1 MIDVAKSKKRQPGE
15 LLTKRDAMRYARA
28 RTVRIPQTCKEIE
41 EEAFLSNGKM
51 ITLLL
56 PNGLEQI
63 GDNAF
68 RRNRLLREVALPHS
82 ICKVGSGCFSEC
94 ELLEAAYLSK
104 QLKVIPENMF
114 RSDRHL
120 KKVLFTKDSQLE
132 TIEGF
137 AFYECNALETILLPA
152 GVREVGDKAF
162 YHCKNLKTVRFPK
175 GLKRIGREAFHF
187 CKLEQLD
194 LPDTLEEIDKK
205 AFFCCK
211 ELTKVVI
218 PESVRKIGAEAFHG
232 IAKLEVIEIRHDP
245 EEIGED
251 IVNKPVRIR
260 CYQGSKVDA
269 YCQEHGYTVEYI
281 EKQ

>member
-1 MIDVAKSKKRQPGE
+1 
-15 LLTKRDAMRYARA
+15 MRYARA
-28 RTVRIPQTCKEIE
+28 RTVKIPQTCKEIE

-63 GDNAF
+63 GNNAF

-94 ELLEAAYLSK
+94 EVLEAAYLSK

-137 AFYECNALETILLPA
+137 AFYDCNALEVILLPA
-152 GVREVGDKAF
+152 GVQEIGDKAF
-162 YHCKNLKTVRFPK
+162 YRCKNLKTVRFPK
-175 GLKRIGREAFHF
+175 GLKRIGREAFNF
-187 CKLEQLD
+187 CGVVSAIMGCM
-194 LPDTLEEIDKK
+194 PSTAFSSTAFSSFK
-205 AFFCCK
+205 A
-211 ELTKVVI
+211 V
-218 PESVRKIGAEAFHG
+218 
-232 IAKLEVIEIRHDP
+232 
-245 EEIGED
+245 
-251 IVNKPVRIR
+251 
-260 CYQGSKVDA
+260 
-269 YCQEHGYTVEYI
+269 TVESGNSSVT
-281 EKQ
+281 

>member
-1 MIDVAKSKKRQPGE
+1 MIDETTAKRRQPGE
-15 LLTKRDAMRYARA
+15 LLTKNDAMRYARA
-28 RTVRIPQTCKEIE
+28 RTVKIPQTCKEIE

-63 GDNAF
+63 GNNAF

-94 ELLEAAYLSK
+94 EVLEAAYLSK

-137 AFYECNALETILLPA
+137 AFYDCNALEVILLPA
-152 GVREVGDKAF
+152 GVQEIGDKAF
-162 YHCKNLKTVRFPK
+162 YRCKNLKTVRFPK
-175 GLKRIGREAFHF
+175 GLKRIGREAFNF
-187 CKLEQLD
+187 CKVQQLD

-232 IAKLEVIEIRHDP
+232 IAKLEVIEIRHNS
-245 EEIGED
+245 EEIGEN
-251 IVNKPVRIR
+251 IANKPVRIR

-269 YCQEHGYTVEYI
+269 YCQEYGYTVEYI

>member
-1 MIDVAKSKKRQPGE
+1 MIDETTAKRRQPGE
-15 LLTKRDAMRYARA
+15 LLTKNDAMRYARA
-28 RTVRIPQTCKEIE
+28 RTVKIPQTCKEIE

-63 GDNAF
+63 GNNAF

-94 ELLEAAYLSK
+94 EVLEAAYLSK

-137 AFYECNALETILLPA
+137 AFYDCNALEVILLPA
-152 GVREVGDKAF
+152 GVQEIGDKAF
-162 YHCKNLKTVRFPK
+162 YRCKNLKTVRFPK
-175 GLKRIGREAFHF
+175 GLKRIGREAFNF
-187 CKLEQLD
+187 CKVQQLD

-211 ELTKVVI
+211 YKQYSHQYDASDFQKL
-218 PESVRKIGAEAFHG
+218 AAFHLTDAG
-232 IAKLEVIEIRHDP
+232 KLLFSCISCQNQYEYKQDKNPDSRRMNVDRRD
-245 EEIGED
+245 
-251 IVNKPVRIR
+251 
-260 CYQGSKVDA
+260 CYIIINPRKNDHQ
-269 YCQEHGYTVEYI
+269 QH
-281 EKQ
+281 

>member
-1 MIDVAKSKKRQPGE
+1 MIDETTAKRRQPGE
-15 LLTKRDAMRYARA
+15 LLTKNDAMRYARA
-28 RTVRIPQTCKEIE
+28 RTVKIPQTCKGIE

-63 GDNAF
+63 GNNAF

-94 ELLEAAYLSK
+94 EVLEAAYLSK

-137 AFYECNALETILLPA
+137 AFYDCNALEVILLPA
-152 GVREVGDKAF
+152 GVQEIGDKAF
-162 YHCKNLKTVRFPK
+162 YRCKNLKTVRFPK
-175 GLKRIGREAFHF
+175 GLKRIGREAFNF
-187 CKLEQLD
+187 CKVQQLD

-245 EEIGED
+245 EEIGEN
-251 IVNKPVRIR
+251 IANKPVRIR

-269 YCQEHGYTVEYI
+269 YCQEYGYTVEYI

>member
-1 MIDVAKSKKRQPGE
+1 
-15 LLTKRDAMRYARA
+15 MRYARA
-28 RTVRIPQTCKEIE
+28 RTVKIPQTCKEIE

-63 GDNAF
+63 GNNAF

-94 ELLEAAYLSK
+94 EVLEAAYLSK

-137 AFYECNALETILLPA
+137 AFYDCNVLEVILLPA
-152 GVREVGDKAF
+152 GVQEIGDKAF
-162 YHCKNLKTVRFPK
+162 YRCKNLKTVRFPK
-175 GLKRIGREAFHF
+175 GLKRIGREAFNF
-187 CKLEQLD
+187 CKVQQLD

-245 EEIGED
+245 EEIGEN
-251 IVNKPVRIR
+251 IANKPVRIR

-269 YCQEHGYTVEYI
+269 YCQEYGYTVEYI

>member
-1 MIDVAKSKKRQPGE
+1 MIDETTAKRRQPGE
-15 LLTKRDAMRYARA
+15 LLTKNDAMRYARA
-28 RTVRIPQTCKEIE
+28 RTVKIPQTCKEIE

-63 GDNAF
+63 GNNAF

-94 ELLEAAYLSK
+94 EVLEAAYLSK

-137 AFYECNALETILLPA
+137 AFYDCNALEVILLPA
-152 GVREVGDKAF
+152 GVQEIGDKAF
-162 YHCKNLKTVRFPK
+162 YRCKNLKTVRFPK
-175 GLKRIGREAFHF
+175 GLKRIGREAFNF
-187 CKLEQLD
+187 CKVQQLD

-232 IAKLEVIEIRHDP
+232 IAKLEVIEIWHDP
-245 EEIGED
+245 EEIGEN
-251 IVNKPVRIR
+251 IANKPVRIR

-269 YCQEHGYTVEYI
+269 YCQEYGYTVEYI

>member
-1 MIDVAKSKKRQPGE
+1 MIDETTAKRRQPGE
-15 LLTKRDAMRYARA
+15 LLTKNDAMRYARA
-28 RTVRIPQTCKEIE
+28 RTVKIPQTCKEIE

-63 GDNAF
+63 GNNAF

-94 ELLEAAYLSK
+94 EVLEAAYLSK

-137 AFYECNALETILLPA
+137 AFYDCNALEVILLPA
-152 GVREVGDKAF
+152 GVQEIGDKAF
-162 YHCKNLKTVRFPK
+162 YRCKNLKTVRFPK
-175 GLKRIGREAFHF
+175 GLKRIGREAFNF
-187 CKLEQLD
+187 CKVQQLD

-232 IAKLEVIEIRHDP
+232 IAKLEVIEILHDP
-245 EEIGED
+245 EEIGEN
-251 IVNKPVRIR
+251 IANKPVRIR

-269 YCQEHGYTVEYI
+269 YCQEYGYTVEYI

>member
-1 MIDVAKSKKRQPGE
+1 MIDETTAKRRQPGE
-15 LLTKRDAMRYARA
+15 LLTKNDAMRYARA
-28 RTVRIPQTCKEIE
+28 RTVKIPQTCKEIE

-63 GDNAF
+63 GNNAF

-94 ELLEAAYLSK
+94 EVLEAAYLSK

-137 AFYECNALETILLPA
+137 AFYDCNALEVILLPA
-152 GVREVGDKAF
+152 GVQEIGDKAF
-162 YHCKNLKTVRFPK
+162 YRCKNLKTVRFPK
-175 GLKRIGREAFHF
+175 GLKRIGREAFNF
-187 CKLEQLD
+187 CKVQQLD

-269 YCQEHGYTVEYI
+269 YCQEHG
-281 EKQ
+281 

>member
-1 MIDVAKSKKRQPGE
+1 MIDETTAKRRQPGE
-15 LLTKRDAMRYARA
+15 LLTKNDAMRYARA
-28 RTVRIPQTCKEIE
+28 RTVKIPQTCKEIE

-63 GDNAF
+63 GNNAF

-94 ELLEAAYLSK
+94 EVLEAAYLSK

-137 AFYECNALETILLPA
+137 AFYDCNALEVILLPA
-152 GVREVGDKAF
+152 GGQEIGDKAF
-162 YHCKNLKTVRFPK
+162 YRCKNLKTVRFPK
-175 GLKRIGREAFHF
+175 GLKRIGREAFNF
-187 CKLEQLD
+187 CKVQQLD

-245 EEIGED
+245 EEIGEN
-251 IVNKPVRIR
+251 IANKPVRIR

-269 YCQEHGYTVEYI
+269 YCQEYGYTVEYI

>member
-1 MIDVAKSKKRQPGE
+1 MIDETTAKRRQPGE
-15 LLTKRDAMRYARA
+15 LLTKNDAMRYARA
-28 RTVRIPQTCKEIE
+28 RTVKIPQTCKEIE

-63 GDNAF
+63 GNNAF

-94 ELLEAAYLSK
+94 EVLEAAYLSK
-104 QLKVIPENMF
+104 QLKVILENMF

-137 AFYECNALETILLPA
+137 AFYDCNALEVILLPA
-152 GVREVGDKAF
+152 GVQEIGDKAF
-162 YHCKNLKTVRFPK
+162 YRCKNLKTVRFPK
-175 GLKRIGREAFHF
+175 GLKRIGREAFNF
-187 CKLEQLD
+187 CKVQQLD

-245 EEIGED
+245 EEIGEN
-251 IVNKPVRIR
+251 IANKPVRIR

-269 YCQEHGYTVEYI
+269 YCQEYGYTVEYI